1 MGPFLIVFR
10 SEDADEPVRGDACS
24 NQGPQIHVGFLWVQK
39 TLSLWIVKM
48 MGTLGP
54 AHQLRAPPTGLEGW
68 RDLCKQL
75 HCCLPTPSHT
85 GDCHPVQPGELGAL
99 QCKAFGIL
107 VTVSFFFLKKKLFT
121 YLTATGLHC
130 GCRFF
135 SCGMQLL
142 GCSMWNLVPWPGIE
156 LRPPALRAWSLS
168 HWTTRKVP

>member
-1 MGPFLIVFR
+1 MWWEGVRQTQGPGWKGPFLGELGSQPGRLQRPSPSSQQFE
-10 SEDADEPVRGDACS
+10 SGLGARGDLGQPPCGA
-24 NQGPQIHVGFLWVQK
+24 PQ
-39 TLSLWIVKM
+39 
-48 MGTLGP
+48 P
-54 AHQLRAPPTGLEGW
+54 R
-68 RDLCKQL
+68 L

-107 VTVSFFFLKKKLFT
+107 VTVSFFFFKKKLFT